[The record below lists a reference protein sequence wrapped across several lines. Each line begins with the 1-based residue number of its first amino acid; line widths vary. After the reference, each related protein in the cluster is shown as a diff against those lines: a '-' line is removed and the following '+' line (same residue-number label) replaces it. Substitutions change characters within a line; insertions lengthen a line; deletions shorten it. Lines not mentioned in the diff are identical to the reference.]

1 MMASLV
7 ASLMVGLAFLTLGKL
22 RMIEPALAAPLALS
36 RNPSP
41 SRTPGKFRMTVI
53 IGICAKLT
61 EGIVPSTDFG

>member
-1 MMASLV
+1 MLMLSTVAVPVPTVMMASLV

-41 SRTPGKFRMTVI
+41 SRT
-53 IGICAKLT
+53 A
-61 EGIVPSTDFG
+61 VPHQASFG